1 MNSLPSILEFQHV
14 SYTYPTQDA
23 PALRDVSFTVMPG
36 EFLGIL
42 GADESGKTTL
52 AKLCAGR
59 VPPSSGAIYAGG
71 TLLQPPPAAR
81 PIRVGVVFSDPE
93 NQIVGT
99 TVEEDLAFGLGNLCV
114 PPDEMRRRV
123 DEYLDRFDLSAHA
136 RRSPRELSGGEQQ
149 KLCFAGVLI
158 MQPDC
163 LIVDEPLSFLDAKS
177 RGELLRL
184 LLDINRAG
192 TTIVFLTHD
201 MQELDAAQRIF
212 TVKQGAILRETNYA
226 ALWNA
231 PELLEQAGIAA
242 PELLRFRLR
251 LRELGYSIRDDSVTP
266 DAIADDIV
274 ATNNTNNHE

>member
-1 MNSLPSILEFQHV
+1 MTSQHPILEFRQV
-14 SYTYPTQDA
+14 SYRYPTQET
-23 PALRDVSFTVMPG
+23 PALRDVSFAVTPG
-36 EFLGIL
+36 EFFGIL

-59 VPPSSGAIYAGG
+59 VPPSSGAIYADG

-114 PPDEMRRRV
+114 PPGEMRRRV
-123 DEYLDRFDLSAHA
+123 DAYLERFGLSAYA
-136 RRSPRELSGGEQQ
+136 KRSPRELSGGEQQ
-149 KLCFAGVLI
+149 KLCLAGVLI

-192 TTIVFLTHD
+192 MTIVYLTHD
-201 MQELDAAQRIF
+201 LQELDAAQRILLL
-212 TVKQGAILRETNYA
+212 KQGEIIAETGYA

-231 PELLEQAGIAA
+231 PELLEQAGLAA
-242 PELLRFRLR
+242 PELLQFRLK
-251 LRELGYSIRDDSVTP
+251 LRERGYQIRDDSLTP
-266 DAIADDIV
+266 DAIANDMMEKKIGR
-274 ATNNTNNHE
+274 

>member
-1 MNSLPSILEFQHV
+1 MIPTLEFQHV
-14 SYTYPTQDA
+14 SYRYPTQDT
-23 PALRDVSFTVMPG
+23 PALREVSFAVTPG
-36 EFLGIL
+36 ELLGIL

-52 AKLCAGR
+52 ARLCTGR
-59 VPPSSGAIYAGG
+59 VLPSTGAIYAGG

-81 PIRVGVVFSDPE
+81 PTRIGIVFSDPE

-123 DEYLDRFDLSAHA
+123 DDYLDRFGLPAYA
-136 RRSPRELSGGEQQ
+136 KRSPRELSGGEQQ
-149 KLCFAGVLI
+149 KLCLAGVLI

-163 LIVDEPLSFLDAKS
+163 LILDEPLSFLDTKS

-192 TTIVFLTHD
+192 MTIVYLTHD
-201 MQELDAAQRIF
+201 LQELDAARRILLL
-212 TVKQGAILRETNYA
+212 KQGAIVAESDYA

-231 PELLEQAGIAA
+231 PETLEYAGIAA
-242 PELLRFRLR
+242 PELLRFRAQLR
-251 LRELGYSIRDDSVTP
+251 QNGSKIRDDSITP
-266 DAIADDIV
+266 DAIANDV
-274 ATNNTNNHE
+274 AATNGTNKHEWS